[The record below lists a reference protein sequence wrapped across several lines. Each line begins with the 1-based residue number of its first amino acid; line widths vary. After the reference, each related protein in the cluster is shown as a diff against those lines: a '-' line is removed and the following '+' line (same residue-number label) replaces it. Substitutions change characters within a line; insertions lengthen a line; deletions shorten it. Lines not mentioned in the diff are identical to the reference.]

1 MSEWDGVERRVGDSV
16 DRFSRLLKQHT
27 EDEMDRYDQI
37 ITKIN
42 ANDHKSEA
50 RHDET
55 QSRLNHLSQ
64 SIENFM
70 AEQSLFHEAIKRAFP
85 RDEDGHPDYDGH
97 RSAHLSWIKSSAE
110 EKEFKNYVKRVVAA
124 GVAIGVLSW
133 LWAVVWPAFLHGPK

>member
-1 MSEWDGVERRVGDSV
+1 MSDWNGVERRVGDGV

-42 ANDHKSEA
+42 SNDHKSEA

-70 AEQSLFHEAIKRAFP
+70 AEQSLGR
-85 RDEDGHPDYDGH
+85 
-97 RSAHLSWIKSSAE
+97 LSPPGCV
-110 EKEFKNYVKRVVAA
+110 FR
-124 GVAIGVLSW
+124 
-133 LWAVVWPAFLHGPK
+133 